1 MVVPRDSH
9 RVGGGGPVVPGAAQ
23 PPILTERGH
32 AEPHVFT
39 APFSSPCRCWKMG
52 CFSFL
57 KMMMFVFNGVIF
69 LGGLAVLGIGIW
81 MKVDGGSFVQ
91 ILGAAAPQLM
101 QLINVGYLCIAVG
114 TFLLLMGFL
123 GCCGAMK
130 ESKCMLLL
138 FFVIILILFIAEVTG
153 AVVVLAFSSMAD
165 IFIEHLKT
173 WAVKTLREDYGR
185 QDDLTAIWDTTMKE
199 LKCCGFNN
207 YKDFNSSY
215 FYQTHSQTYPAGCCL
230 PPKRECLESELDS
243 TKKGCLQEF
252 QTFLSRN
259 GRIVGGVALGIG
271 VLELA
276 AMAVSLIL
284 YCQIG
289 TNS

>member
-1 MVVPRDSH
+1 
-9 RVGGGGPVVPGAAQ
+9 
-23 PPILTERGH
+23 
-32 AEPHVFT
+32 
-39 APFSSPCRCWKMG
+39 MG

-69 LGGLAVLGIGIW
+69 LSGLAVLGIGIW
-81 MKVDGGSFVQ
+81 VKVDGGSFVQ

-138 FFVIILILFIAEVTG
+138 FFVIILILFIAEVAG
-153 AVVVLAFSSMAD
+153 AVVVLAFSSVVTASLGQTGVRPD
-165 IFIEHLKT
+165 PDPVPEHQ
-173 WAVKTLREDYGR
+173 G
-185 QDDLTAIWDTTMKE
+185 

-215 FYQTHSQTYPAGCCL
+215 FYQTHSQTYPTGCCL
-230 PPKRECLESELDS
+230 PPKHECLESELDS
-243 TKKGCLQEF
+243 TKQVRKRAMCCY
-252 QTFLSRN
+252 TN
-259 GRIVGGVALGIG
+259 G
-271 VLELA
+271 
-276 AMAVSLIL
+276 
-284 YCQIG
+284 
-289 TNS
+289 

>member
-1 MVVPRDSH
+1 MCPLSVKTGRPSKSS
-9 RVGGGGPVVPGAAQ
+9 
-23 PPILTERGH
+23 
-32 AEPHVFT
+32 T
-39 APFSSPCRCWKMG
+39 AGREGLEAGIAGCWKMG

-57 KMMMFVFNGVIF
+57 KLMMFVFNGVIF
-69 LGGLAVLGIGIW
+69 LSGLAVLGIGIW
-81 MKVDGGSFVQ
+81 VKVDGGSFVQ

-138 FFVIILILFIAEVTG
+138 FFVIILILFIAEVAG
-153 AVVVLAFSSMAD
+153 AVVVLAFSSVAD
-165 IFIEHLKT
+165 IFIEHLKN

-185 QDDLTAIWDTTMKE
+185 RDDVTAIWDTTMKE

-215 FYQTHSQTYPAGCCL
+215 FYQTHSQTYPTGCCL
-230 PPKRECLESELDS
+230 PPKHECLESELDS
-243 TKKGCLQEF
+243 TKQGCLHEF

-276 AMAVSLIL
+276 AMAVSLVL

-289 TNS
+289 TNA

>member
-1 MVVPRDSH
+1 
-9 RVGGGGPVVPGAAQ
+9 
-23 PPILTERGH
+23 
-32 AEPHVFT
+32 
-39 APFSSPCRCWKMG
+39 MG

-69 LGGLAVLGIGIW
+69 LSGLAVLGIGIW
-81 MKVDGGSFVQ
+81 VKVDGGSFVQ

-138 FFVIILILFIAEVTG
+138 FFVIILILFIAEVAG
-153 AVVVLAFSSMAD
+153 AVVVLAFSSVVTAS
-165 IFIEHLKT
+165 LGQT
-173 WAVKTLREDYGR
+173 AVHPAQDPVQSTRECR
-185 QDDLTAIWDTTMKE
+185 EQSSS

-215 FYQTHSQTYPAGCCL
+215 FYQTHSQTYPTGCCL
-230 PPKRECLESELDS
+230 PPKHECLESELDS
-243 TKKGCLQEF
+243 TKQV
-252 QTFLSRN
+252 R
-259 GRIVGGVALGIG
+259 RR
-271 VLELA
+271 
-276 AMAVSLIL
+276 AM
-284 YCQIG
+284 CC
-289 TNS
+289 

>member
-1 MVVPRDSH
+1 MVLLPVLPSSPQPARAVGDSA
-9 RVGGGGPVVPGAAQ
+9 VGSKRPDSSLWSRCPGA
-23 PPILTERGH
+23 GG
-32 AEPHVFT
+32 FG
-39 APFSSPCRCWKMG
+39 CWKMG

-69 LGGLAVLGIGIW
+69 LSGLAVLGIGIW
-81 MKVDGGSFVQ
+81 VKVDGGSFMQ

-138 FFVIILILFIAEVTG
+138 FFVIILILFIAEVAG
-153 AVVVLAFSSMAD
+153 AVVVLAFSSVAD
-165 IFIEHLKT
+165 IFIEHLKN

-185 QDDLTAIWDTTMKE
+185 QDDVTAIWDTTMKE

-215 FYQTHSQTYPAGCCL
+215 FYQTHSQTYPTGCCL
-230 PPKRECLESELDS
+230 PPKRECLESELDG
-243 TKKGCLQEF
+243 TKQGCLHAF

-271 VLELA
+271 VLQLA
-276 AMAVSLIL
+276 AMAVSLVL
-284 YCQIG
+284 YCQIS
-289 TNS
+289 TNG